1 MLILLDTADIN
12 SIKKGIEYYPIAG
25 VTTNPTIIAKE
36 NRDYL
41 DLLKDI
47 RKVIG
52 EEKMFHIQVLAT
64 KAENIIKEAYFIKNN
79 IGGNIYIKIPVIR
92 EGIKAIKMLKEENF
106 KITATAIF
114 TPQQALVAA
123 LAGANFVAP
132 YVNRL
137 DNISGDG
144 VKVIREIK
152 KLFDTYG
159 LDSKILA
166 ASFKNV
172 EQVHKSSLEGAHS
185 VTLPLEVLENL
196 LHHPLTDS
204 SVEAFIKD
212 WKTAYNQTY
221 LID

>member
-1 MLILLDTADIN
+1 MLILLDTADVD

-36 NRDYL
+36 NKDYL
-41 DLLKDI
+41 ELLKGI

-52 EEKMFHIQVLAT
+52 NDKMLHVQVLGT

-92 EGIKAIKMLKEENF
+92 EDIKAIKILKEERFN
-106 KITATAIF
+106 ITATAIF
-114 TPQQALVAA
+114 TPQQALAAA
-123 LAGANFVAP
+123 LAGADFVAP

-137 DNISGDG
+137 DNISGNG
-144 VKVIREIK
+144 VNVIKEIK
-152 KLFDTYG
+152 KLFDIHS
-159 LDSKILA
+159 LDAKILA

-185 VTLPLEVLENL
+185 VTLTLEILENL
-196 LHHPLTDS
+196 LYHPLTDS
-204 SVEAFIKD
+204 SVEAFIND
-212 WKTAYNQTY
+212 WRATYNQTY
-221 LID
+221 IGS